1 MTIKKEN
8 IMKTESKKSSAGKIA
23 SLAIV
28 AVVVAGAFA
37 VSGVADV
44 SEGSGLMG
52 KVFVLFLGAVIALQV
67 VPCLMLVAAMVKG
80 VCSMVSKKISVPVTV
95 GSK

>member
-1 MTIKKEN
+1 MKIKKES

-23 SLAIV
+23 SLSIV

-37 VSGVADV
+37 ISGVADV
-44 SEGSGLMG
+44 SEGSGSMG
-52 KVFVLFLGAVIALQV
+52 KMFILFLSAVIVLQV
-67 VPCLMLVAAMVKG
+67 VPCLMLVAAMFKG
-80 VCSMVSKKISVPVTV
+80 VYSMVSKKDAAPVTV

>member
-8 IMKTESKKSSAGKIA
+8 TMKTETKKSSAGKIA
-23 SLAIV
+23 SLSIV

-37 VSGVADV
+37 ISGVADV
-44 SEGSGLMG
+44 SEGTGSMG
-52 KVFVLFLGAVIALQV
+52 KMFILFLGAVIVLQV

-80 VCSMVSKKISVPVTV
+80 VYSMVSKKVAAPVTV